1 MCTSFRH
8 GSRPGP
14 PGKTHPPSPVRRARR
29 QSSVR
34 EVRVVAARAKTRD
47 APSWPWLFAPHV
59 YTAPCSV
66 SPTLC
71 APAAAI
77 AVNVSTD
84 VTVCGVACLP
94 KFADPIPSA
103 PRALHPNAKS
113 APSLASAS
121 VCSAPTATST
131 IVCELKILC
140 GVSASMKSPVPSCP
154 HRLLPHAYAAPC
166 AVSATAWS
174 RPATTRDSVPVVNQ
188 RAHRQIAASRARASR
203 DAPFRFHPNSVSSP
217 SAHVPA
223 LVACSPPRPVVVV
236 SLRRPASASVRLASR
251 RRVGFARTA
260 PRPCS
265 PSLFSPH
272 ACNFRHRSAPW
283 SSVARRQSSSSS
295 VVSSSS
301 SSRPSLVL
309 ASRAPPRASSPR
321 AARARVTRRASFAPP
336 RARARARPSRVAL
349 ASSPRTRDP
358 TAAGAAPTRA
368 DRRARTDRRTDGP
381 RRAGLARVF
390 DRRARG
396 VSYDAIDAVTM
407 NKKNKIRVR
416 DDPRARAKSRAR
428 APVARRCDVCV
439 YIWRCIRL

>member
-283 SSVARRQSSSSS
+283 SSVARRQS
-295 VVSSSS
+295 VVSSSRRLVV
-301 SSRPSLVL
+301 SRLLRV
-309 ASRAPPRASSPR
+309 ARTAAGVV
-321 AARARVTRRASFAPP
+321 AARSASASNATRVVRPAS
-336 RARARARPSRVAL
+336 RARARAPIARRTGVVAASRATQRP
-349 ASSPRTRDP
+349 
-358 TAAGAAPTRA
+358 RA
-368 DRRARTDRRTDGP
+368 RHRRAPIDGPTDRRTDGP
-381 RRAGLARVF
+381 APGR
-390 DRRARG
+390 
-396 VSYDAIDAVTM
+396 
-407 NKKNKIRVR
+407 
-416 DDPRARAKSRAR
+416 PRARVYIYGAR
-428 APVARRCDVCV
+428 AACRTTRST
-439 YIWRCIRL
+439 R